1 MQILPIGGLASA
13 AGSSGTAGLPGATG
27 VARLLPGQPVQ
38 ATQRLEGAAGHD
50 PKLCEHC
57 LAGARHEFSAGGDEV
72 VVSAAAESAATE
84 KQAAGGEA
92 TESQAAGG
100 EAAEGQDT
108 GKDAKSP
115 AATRPQGLAAGV
127 GADGEALTEEELE
140 VVRELSARDREV
152 RAHEQAHLAAAGP
165 YATGGPSYSY
175 QTGPDGQRY
184 AVGGE
189 VGIDTSPVPGN
200 PEATLSKARTI
211 LAAANAP
218 AEPSAQ
224 DRAAAAAASS
234 MMAQAQAELTRA
246 AAVAQ
251 YSRGESRVGGTVS
264 IAA

>member
-13 AGSSGTAGLPGATG
+13 AGVPGATG
-27 VARLLPGQPVQ
+27 VVRLLPGQPVQ
-38 ATQRLEGAAGHD
+38 ATQRLAGAAEHD

-57 LAGARHEFSAGGDEV
+57 LAGARHEFSADGDEV
-72 VVSAAAESAATE
+72 VVSAGA
-84 KQAAGGEA
+84 K
-92 TESQAAGG
+92 
-100 EAAEGQDT
+100 AEGDGET
-108 GKDAKSP
+108 
-115 AATRPQGLAAGV
+115 ATRPQGLAGAK
-127 GADGEALTEEELE
+127 GADGETLSEEELE
-140 VVRELSARDREV
+140 VVRELAARDREV

-165 YATGGPSYSY
+165 YATGGPTYTY

-200 PEATLSKARTI
+200 PEATVNKARTI
-211 LAAANAP
+211 MAAANAP

-224 DRAAAAAASS
+224 DRAVAAAAAS
-234 MMAQAQAELTRA
+234 MMAQAQAELARA

-251 YSRGESRVGGTVS
+251 YSRGETTVGGMVS